1 MPPPATPQFAHGDRA
16 ENVEADIFD
25 RIIYLPVKI
34 NGAGPFP
41 FVLDTGAGTFSA
53 LDQSFAESLGLP
65 LTPVRSGGGAG
76 EEQVP
81 IHSTDSVTVVLPGIT
96 FADRLMF
103 TVPLHR
109 LDPHWG
115 KRKDGLIGGDLLST
129 LVTRIDYENER
140 IDFYD
145 AAGYEYNGPG
155 ERIPLTVENNFLFLE
170 TDVLVYGSE
179 NPIKALFL
187 LDTGVRLT
195 LFNNPYSKTHN
206 LPAQSPSTTEGVT
219 GFGIGGVSRG
229 IVGRVRGI
237 HLGSAL
243 IENPVVD
250 FSTDES
256 GALAEESFSGIIG
269 ADLLSCFT
277 VVLDYKR
284 SQMFLEKNDLFD
296 EPNEFDMCGVR
307 FVLQGEHFDTLEVFS
322 VFDPSPAA
330 DAGIQPGDVI
340 TKIDGRG
347 PRGFTWEDLKAYMK
361 REGAAVKFDIVRDGK
376 PMTITVKLKKI
387 V

>member
-1 MPPPATPQFAHGDRA
+1 MVGFIVFLGIFVLGSAHAQMPSPATPQFSHGDRA
-16 ENVEADIFD
+16 ENIDADIFD

-41 FVLDTGAGTFSA
+41 FVIDTGAGTFSA

-65 LTPVRSGGGAG
+65 LTRVQMGGGAG
-76 EEQVP
+76 EERVE
-81 IHSTDSVTVVLPGIT
+81 IHNTDSVTVVLPGVT

-115 KRKDGLIGGDLLST
+115 KRKDGLIGGDLLFT

-145 AAGYEYNGPG
+145 AAPYAYDGPG
-155 ERIPLTVENNFLFLE
+155 ERIPLTVENNFLFVE
-170 TDVLVYGSE
+170 TDVLVYDSGD
-179 NPIKALFL
+179 PIKALLL
-187 LDTGVRLT
+187 LDTGVRLS
-195 LFNNPYSKTHN
+195 LFNTPYSKTHD
-206 LPAQSPSTTEGVT
+206 LPGQSPSTTEGIT

-237 HLGSAL
+237 YMGSAL

-250 FSTDES
+250 FSTDEA
-256 GALAEESFSGIIG
+256 GALAQESFSGIIG
-269 ADLLSCFT
+269 ADLLSRFT

-284 SQMFLEKNDLFD
+284 SQMFLEKNKQFD
-296 EPNEFDMCGVR
+296 EPSEFDMCGIR
-307 FVLQGEHFDTLEVFS
+307 FVRQGERFDTLEVFS

-330 DAGIQPGDVI
+330 DAGIQ
-340 TKIDGRG
+340 
-347 PRGFTWEDLKAYMK
+347 
-361 REGAAVKFDIVRDGK
+361 
-376 PMTITVKLKKI
+376 
-387 V
+387 